1 MRVILMEK
9 CEIMRVILMEKC
21 IFAVLI
27 FLEKCRSDAVQKDPI
42 IYR

>member
-1 MRVILMEK
+1 MKAIP
-9 CEIMRVILMEKC
+9 MEKC
-21 IFAVLI
+21 IFVVLI